1 MQCNTDR
8 VVRSKGSVKQS
19 RNLPTYHSPNSSLT
33 LHFYLDQNVGLR
45 KGYLASSPESR
56 KNIAT
61 DIHLTRLNTV
71 FVISLLFALATIKNA
86 S

>member
-33 LHFYLDQNVGLR
+33 LNFYLDQNVGLR
-45 KGYLASSPESR
+45 KGTWVVPQNQEKSSLRYSF
-56 KNIAT
+56 
-61 DIHLTRLNTV
+61 TRLNMV

>member
-56 KNIAT
+56 KSIAT
-61 DIHLTRLNTV
+61 DILLTRLNRV
-71 FVISLLFALATIKNA
+71 FVVCLSFAFSTIKNA
-86 S
+86 T